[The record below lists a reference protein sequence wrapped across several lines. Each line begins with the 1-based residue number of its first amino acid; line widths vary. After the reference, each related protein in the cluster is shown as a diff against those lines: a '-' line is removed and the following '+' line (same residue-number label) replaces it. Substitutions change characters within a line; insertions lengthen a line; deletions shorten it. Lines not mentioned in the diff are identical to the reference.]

1 MLYSWKLWIVWCSII
16 ALIGLLGFGFTK
28 DPKKV
33 PSPLIGKS
41 APDFEFKLLNVDRK
55 MRLKNLKG
63 KAVLLNFW
71 ASWCQECKIEAK
83 ILESF
88 YKKFD
93 LGKEKVKVVGIG
105 IQDSPSKAMDFVN
118 LFGKTYIVGLDDDGG
133 NIALDYGIYGVPETF
148 FIDPEGKIFYK
159 HIGIVSMEL
168 LEKYFKPYL

>member
-1 MLYSWKLWIVWCSII
+1 MFTSIKLWFVWISIFI
-16 ALIGLLGFGFTK
+16 LIGILGYGFTK
-28 DPKKV
+28 DPKKI
-33 PSPLIGKS
+33 PSPLLGKL
-41 APDFEFKLLNVDRK
+41 APDFDLKLLRSDRK
-55 MRLKNLKG
+55 ISLKKFKG
-63 KAVLLNFW
+63 TPILLNFW